1 MRRGFSQQVW
11 LRALLQ
17 SLLQPSARA
26 FARNHLERHA
36 LASGAMGVPLSAQ
49 KL

>member
-1 MRRGFSQQVW
+1 MKRDFRNKYGCRRFW
-11 LRALLQ
+11 Q